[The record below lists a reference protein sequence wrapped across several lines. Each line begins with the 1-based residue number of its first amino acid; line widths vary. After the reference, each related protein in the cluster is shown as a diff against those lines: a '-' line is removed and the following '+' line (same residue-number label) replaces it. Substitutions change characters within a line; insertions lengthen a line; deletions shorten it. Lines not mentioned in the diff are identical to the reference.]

1 MTPFNEDG
9 LAEFER
15 LRRHLRAIAYRMLA
29 SRADAEDA
37 VQDAWLRWHDTARAQ
52 VQDARA
58 FLSQTVTRLCLDR
71 IKSAQARREV
81 YVGTWLPE
89 PLVDDDHSFQ
99 PGPEVTH
106 ERAHDL
112 SFAFLLTLQRLSP
125 LERASFLLHDV
136 FEMSYGE
143 IATALGRSEAACRQ
157 LASRARLKVRLG
169 PAPVPVA
176 APAAAHMQLVAAFV
190 KAVRDGDVAAL
201 AAALAEDASF
211 LSDGGGRVAAVPYTL
226 QGRDTVSRVIM
237 GFAGK
242 LAPEQFQ
249 LRVAR
254 VNGLPGLVISTPEGG
269 VIQTLAFA
277 PDARLRIAAIYV
289 MRNPD
294 KLQFVRA

>member
-1 MTPFNEDG
+1 MTRFDEDG
-9 LAEFER
+9 LADFESQ
-15 LRRHLRAIAYRMLA
+15 RRHLRAIAYRMLA

-37 VQDAWLRWHDTARAQ
+37 VQDAWLRWHATARAQ

-58 FLSQTVTRLCLDR
+58 FLAQTVTRLCLDR

-89 PLVDDDHSFQ
+89 PLVDDDDSFQ
-99 PGPEVTH
+99 PGPDVAH
-106 ERAHDL
+106 ERARDL
-112 SFAFLLTLQRLSP
+112 SFAFLLTLQRLSS

-136 FEMSYGE
+136 FEMAYDE
-143 IATALGRSEAACRQ
+143 IAPVLGRSEAACRQ
-157 LASRARLKVRLG
+157 LASRARVKVRVG
-169 PAPVPVA
+169 PAPVPQA
-176 APAAAHMQLVAAFV
+176 APAAVNMQLAAAFI

-201 AAALAEDASF
+201 AAALAEDATF

-226 QGRDTVSRVIM
+226 QGRDTVARVIM

-249 LRVAR
+249 LRLAR
-254 VNGLPGLVISTPEGG
+254 INGLPGLVISTPGGG
-269 VIQTLAFA
+269 VIQTLAFE

-294 KLQFVRA
+294 KLQSVQA